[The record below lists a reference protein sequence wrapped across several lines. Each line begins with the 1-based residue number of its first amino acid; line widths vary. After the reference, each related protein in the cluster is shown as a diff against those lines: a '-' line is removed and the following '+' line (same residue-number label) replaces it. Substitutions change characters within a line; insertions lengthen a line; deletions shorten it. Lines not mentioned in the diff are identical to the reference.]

1 MKSLYKYLFIG
12 LVAGVTFASCSKEDL
27 ETAPTTSM
35 SGASLMTNANAA
47 LVPLNGIIRSMYTAG
62 WSTSGN
68 VDQCFGISAHALCA
82 DLMGEDMIMSDM
94 GNGWFWYD
102 CVYNDKNFF
111 ARTDWRNYDL
121 WNAFYTWIS
130 NANYILAAEE
140 TMEGAAADKNYVLGQ
155 AYVIRAYSYFM
166 MAQYFARTYK
176 GHENEPCGPIYTE
189 PTTPE
194 TQGQPRATVAEVY
207 AQITSD
213 IQKGVSLL
221 STAHAVTTKSHI
233 GYDVALGIQARI
245 ALVME
250 DWQTALSAS
259 KKAMEVTSAT
269 PVTVDQFAGLN
280 STDAKNVMWGAD
292 IITDQVGM
300 YASLFAHMDAS
311 AELYTGANTGALKQI
326 NKELYAKMNP
336 TDARACHL
344 AADGTY
350 KSGWW
355 NTAFEG
361 NEDGGYQQEKI
372 KFLDQQTWT
381 GDYIWMRYEEMLLTA
396 AEAACR
402 LNDEASAKSYLN
414 KLMSFRD
421 PAYDCSK
428 KTGTQL
434 GKLTNDWTGSL
445 LEEILIQRRLELWGE
460 FGRVYDIRR
469 LKQGFRRTTAM
480 GWPAE
485 ALLEGRP
492 SENPENYMWVF
503 TIPQSEFDGNINM
516 SADKDQNP
524 LGDE

>member
-1 MKSLYKYLFIG
+1 MKALYKFLFIG
-12 LVAGVTFASCSKEDL
+12 LVAGVTLASCSKEDL

-221 STAHAVTTKSHI
+221 STAHARTDKSHI

-250 DWQTALSAS
+250 DWQTALSAA
-259 KKAMEVTSAT
+259 KAAMDATTAT
-269 PVTVDQFAGLN
+269 PVTVDAFAGLN

-300 YASLFAHMDAS
+300 FASLFTHMDAD
-311 AELYTGANTGALKQI
+311 AGEYGAAALKQI

-344 AADGTY
+344 AADGSY
-350 KSGWW
+350 ESGWW
-355 NTAFEG
+355 NTAYTENG
-361 NEDGGYQQEKI
+361 NDEIGGIQQEKF

-402 LNDEASAKSYLN
+402 MGDEASAKNYLN
-414 KLMSFRD
+414 TLMKYRD

-428 KTGTQL
+428 KTGTEL
-434 GKLTNDWTGSL
+434 GALTDEWTGSL

-469 LKQGFRRTTAM
+469 LKQGFVRTSAM
-480 GWPAE
+480 GWPSDAQ
-485 ALLEGRP
+485 LTGRP
-492 SENPENYMWVF
+492 TNDPENYMWVLS
-503 TIPQSEFDGNINM
+503 IPQSEFDGNINM
-516 SADKDQNP
+516 SGDKDQNP
-524 LGDE
+524 LGDK

>member
-12 LVAGVTFASCSKEDL
+12 LVAGVTLASCSKEDL

-68 VDQCFGISAHALCA
+68 VDQCFGISAHVLCA

-102 CVYNDKNFF
+102 CVYNDKNYF

-140 TMEGAAADKNYVLGQ
+140 TMEGATADKNYVLGQ
-155 AYVIRAYSYFM
+155 AYTIRAFSYFM

-259 KKAMEVTSAT
+259 KKAMEVTSAA

-280 STDAKNVMWGAD
+280 SVAAKNVMWGAE

-300 YASLFAHMDAS
+300 YASFFSHMDADVD
-311 AELYTGANTGALKQI
+311 AYAKQGARKQI
-326 NKELYAKMNP
+326 SKELYAKMSA
-336 TDARACHL
+336 TDARATHL
-344 AADGTY
+344 GPDGSFV
-350 KSGWW
+350 SGWW
-355 NTAFEG
+355 NYADER
-361 NEDGGYQQEKI
+361 NEDHGYQQEKF
-372 KFLDQQTWT
+372 KFSDAQTWK

-402 LNDEASAKSYLN
+402 MGDEASAKNYLN
-414 KLMSFRD
+414 TLMSYRD

-480 GWPAE
+480 GWPSE
-485 ALLEGRP
+485 ALLESRP

-503 TIPQSEFDGNINM
+503 TIPQTEFDGNINM
-516 SADKDQNP
+516 SAEKDQNP

>member
-12 LVAGVTFASCSKEDL
+12 LVAGVTLASCSKEDL

-35 SGASLMTNANAA
+35 SGTSLMTNANAA

-62 WSTSGN
+62 WSTSRN
-68 VDQCFGISAHALCA
+68 YDQCFGISAHALCA

-140 TMEGAAADKNYVLGQ
+140 TMEGATADKNYVLGQ
-155 AYVIRAYSYFM
+155 AYTIRAFSYFM

-259 KKAMEVTSAT
+259 KKAMEVTSAA

-280 STDAKNVMWGAD
+280 SVAAKNVMWGAE

-300 YASLFAHMDAS
+300 YASFFAHMDADVD
-311 AELYTGANTGALKQI
+311 AYAKQGARKQI
-326 NKELYAKMNP
+326 SRELYAKMSA
-336 TDARACHL
+336 TDARATHL
-344 AADGTY
+344 GPDGSFV
-350 KSGWW
+350 SGWW
-355 NTAFEG
+355 NYADEH
-361 NEDGGYQQEKI
+361 NEDHGYQQEKF
-372 KFLDQQTWT
+372 KFSDAQTWK

-402 LNDEASAKSYLN
+402 MGDEASAKNYLN
-414 KLMSFRD
+414 TLMSYRD

-460 FGRVYDIRR
+460 FGRLYDIRR

-480 GWPAE
+480 GWPSE
-485 ALLEGRP
+485 ALLESRP

-503 TIPQSEFDGNINM
+503 TIPQTEFDGNINM
-516 SADKDQNP
+516 SAEKDQNP

>member
-1 MKSLYKYLFIG
+1 
-12 LVAGVTFASCSKEDL
+12 
-27 ETAPTTSM
+27 
-35 SGASLMTNANAA
+35 
-47 LVPLNGIIRSMYTAG
+47 
-62 WSTSGN
+62 
-68 VDQCFGISAHALCA
+68 
-82 DLMGEDMIMSDM
+82 MGEDMIMNSS

-102 CVYNDKNFF
+102 CTYNDKSFY
-111 ARTDWRNYDL
+111 ARTDWRSYDL

-140 TMEGAAADKNYVLGQ
+140 TMEGTTEDKNYVLGQ

-221 STAHAVTTKSHI
+221 STAHAVTSKSHI

-250 DWQTALSAS
+250 DWQTALSAAQAAM
-259 KKAMEVTSAT
+259 KATTAT
-269 PVTVDQFAGLN
+269 PVTVDQFSGLN
-280 STDAKNVMWGAD
+280 SVAAKNVMWGAE

-300 YASLFAHMDAS
+300 YASFFAHMDADVD
-311 AELYTGANTGALKQI
+311 AYAKTGARKQI

-336 TDARACHL
+336 TDQRACHL

-350 KSGWW
+350 ESGWW
-355 NTAFEG
+355 NTVHEG
-361 NEDGGYQQEKI
+361 NEDGGYQQEKF
-372 KFLDQQTWT
+372 KFADPQTWT

-402 LNDEASAKSYLN
+402 LGDEASAKQYLN
-414 KLMSFRD
+414 DLMENRD
-421 PAYDCSK
+421 SAYDCSNK
-428 KTGTQL
+428 SGTEL
-434 GKLTNDWTGSL
+434 GALTDDWTGSL

-460 FGRVYDIRR
+460 FGRLYDIRR

-480 GWPAE
+480 GWPND
-485 ALLEGRP
+485 ALLENRP
-492 SENPENYMWVF
+492 TDNPENYMWVF
-503 TIPQSEFDGNINM
+503 TIPQTEFDGNINM
-516 SADKDQNP
+516 SAETDQNP
-524 LGDE
+524 MGDE